1 MYRHIL
7 AAIDG
12 SETSARAFDA
22 ALQLARESGAELQP
36 LYVVDIPTMVYAAP
50 SYDPGIVRD
59 AFLEEGKHLADH
71 ALARMKHDSVR
82 GVPRVIETNL
92 VDGDYDVAHCILHAA
107 ADLKADIVVMGTHGW
122 RGVRRLV
129 LGSVAE
135 HFLRMAQCPVLMIS
149 AHGVPDVAT
158 DTIAKA
164 ERVKAST

>member
-36 LYVVDIPTMVYAAP
+36 LYVVDIPTMVYDAP
-50 SYDPGIVRD
+50 GYDPSIVRD

-71 ALARMKHDSVR
+71 ALARMKHDSVQ
-82 GVPRVIETNL
+82 GAPRVIETNL

-107 ADLKADIVVMGTHGW
+107 ADLKADLVVMGTHGR

-135 HFLRMAQCPVLMIS
+135 RFLRMAQCPVLMIS
-149 AHGVPDVAT
+149 EHGAPEAAT
-158 DTIAKA
+158 DTVDTA
-164 ERVKAST
+164 ECEKKST